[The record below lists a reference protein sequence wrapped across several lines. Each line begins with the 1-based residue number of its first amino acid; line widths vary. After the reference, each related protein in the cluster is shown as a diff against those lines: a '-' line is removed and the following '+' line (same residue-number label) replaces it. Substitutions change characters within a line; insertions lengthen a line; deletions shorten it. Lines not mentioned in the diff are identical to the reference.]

1 MPSLTEAQF
10 GVSVSLPLNYENI
23 DLIFELINTD
33 NLRLYLSGLN
43 DDLDE
48 AKMIL
53 CVDDEEELE
62 SLEELLDLENEEEF
76 KNKYE
81 ELEFPDNLVF
91 HFIYLCIHF
100 EAFDIQYRSCG
111 VFQNN
116 QTLLT
121 PVQLIERIQNGIKIF
136 TDAGVSEELLKVG
149 TTLHEDYD

>member
-62 SLEELLDLENEEEF
+62 SLEELLELENEEEF